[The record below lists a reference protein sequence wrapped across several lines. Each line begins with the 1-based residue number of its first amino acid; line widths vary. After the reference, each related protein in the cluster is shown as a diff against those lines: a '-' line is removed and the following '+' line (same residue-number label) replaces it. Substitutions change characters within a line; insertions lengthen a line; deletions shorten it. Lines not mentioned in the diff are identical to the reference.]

1 MNIFA
6 ILAFLILIAF
16 AYFVLAGLLF
26 WRREGKKLQISGYLP
41 PPPNFFGRLVYRF
54 LARLACF
61 LWVGPVKVIGHDNTQ
76 FTGKV
81 IIVPNHVFEFDFAV
95 ISQALPLAYRQL
107 AVASEVTG
115 WRATLAAWFG
125 FCAVQGE
132 RGKAKS
138 KTSADAV
145 IEAGANILCKDR
157 AFLMF
162 PQGLLIRNNVLQRD
176 QFRTGWIRVLN
187 RASETVGR
195 EELAALPVGIVY
207 VDEPI
212 MATWFHRLVKWLR
225 FPDFLLRQFGL
236 SGFRIWRAVDKDKDG
251 KLVKVEVRY
260 YGASVVVGKPIPLNS
275 LPADIHEATEVLRA
289 AIQSELDKAAC
300 FTAAKDF

>member
-1 MNIFA
+1 MSIFA
-6 ILAFLILIAF
+6 VLACLFVAVF
-16 AYFVLAGLLF
+16 AYFVLAGFFF
-26 WRREGKKLQISGYLP
+26 WRKEGEKLQNSGYLP

-54 LARLACF
+54 VARLACF
-61 LWVGPVKVIGHDNTQ
+61 LWVGPVKVIGRDNTK

-115 WRATLAAWFG
+115 WRATMAAWLG

-162 PQGLLIRNNVLQRD
+162 PQGLLIRNNVLQSN

-187 RASETVGR
+187 RAGETLGR

-207 VDEPI
+207 VDEPV
-212 MATWFHRLVKWLR
+212 MATRLHRLVDWLR

-251 KLVKVEVRY
+251 NLVKVEVRY
-260 YGASVVVGKPIPLNS
+260 YGANVVVGKPIPLTS

-289 AIQSELDKAAC
+289 AIQRELDKAAR
-300 FTAAKDF
+300 FAAAKDF